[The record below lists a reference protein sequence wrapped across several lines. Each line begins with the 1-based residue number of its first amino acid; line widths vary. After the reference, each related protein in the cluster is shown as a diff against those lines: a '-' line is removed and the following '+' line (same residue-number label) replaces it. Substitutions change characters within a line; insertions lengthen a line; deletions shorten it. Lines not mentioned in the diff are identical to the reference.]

1 MQLRALHAM
10 NFFERIPLRWLLI
23 AAALG
28 CLALWA
34 APSSAQTAGDP
45 VVGKRLYENTADE
58 SGNNQLTGSCGGGGG
73 VDNRRTLTDEQ
84 ITDIAAYIADTPK
97 LTSPDLVAIDVAL
110 R

>member
-1 MQLRALHAM
+1 
-10 NFFERIPLRWLLI
+10 
-23 AAALG
+23 
-28 CLALWA
+28 
-34 APSSAQTAGDP
+34 

-58 SGNNQLTGSCGGGGG
+58 SGNNQLTGSCSGGCHGG
-73 VDNRRTLTDEQ
+73 VDNRRTLIGEQ